1 MKGFCPLFRIITISD
16 GEEPVI
22 VQPQPLA
29 SGESRSSK
37 SLDPVC
43 NDEGDTDP
51 FDLLSLVCESAAP
64 VRSSKPKPQEKK
76 ARMAKTN
83 AELRKS
89 LIDTES
95 SELECDSTGISP
107 ELLAAVG
114 DVSIANSLDEETAN
128 SILDAYRSC
137 KQQHHSEASASCT
150 FEDDPAEGFDTG
162 FNDEAEPQLFC
173 AEDKQEPADKADVTS
188 SSARSSKS
196 KRKSRDDPPT
206 EEDHDKGSSTDLCET
221 VLEYRGANT
230 IKLWHYRNLRFGNV
244 PYMVRSV
251 EPSGISTAVG
261 QIAVMTNARGI
272 SYKATC
278 SMHKSCQCWFYSLAG
293 RNLDKVLQWI
303 IAGLDNSADHH
314 WQLSRELRESF
325 GIKVRT

>member
-1 MKGFCPLFRIITISD
+1 MKGFCPLFRAITISD
-16 GEEPVI
+16 GEELVT

-29 SGESRSSK
+29 GAASSSSN
-37 SLDPVC
+37 SLDPVV

-64 VRSSKPKPQEKK
+64 AQSSKPKRKEKN

-89 LIDTES
+89 LIDTET
-95 SELECDSTGISP
+95 SELEFDSSGICP

-114 DVSIANSLDEETAN
+114 DVSIANSLDGETAN
-128 SILDAYRSC
+128 SILEAYRSC

-150 FEDDPAEGFDTG
+150 FEDDPTDAFDTG
-162 FNDEAEPQLFC
+162 FNDETEPQLFC
-173 AEDKQEPADKADVTS
+173 AEDKQEPADEAEATS
-188 SSARSSKS
+188 SSTRSSRS
-196 KRKSRDDPPT
+196 KRKPRGDPPT
-206 EEDHDKGSSTDLCET
+206 GEDHVSGSDLCET
-221 VLEYRGANT
+221 VLESRGAST

-244 PYMVRSV
+244 PYKVRSV
-251 EPSGISTAVG
+251 APSGISTAVG

-278 SMHKSCQCWFYSLAG
+278 SVHKGCTCWFYSLAG
-293 RNLDKVLQWI
+293 GNLDRVLQWI

-314 WQLSRELRESF
+314 SRLSLELRESF
-325 GIKVRT
+325 GMKVRT